1 MFQCYS
7 LGNVPDESG
16 LLKIL
21 HTDAASSEA
30 HLTRTRV
37 GRPLGPSL
45 FFLKPF

>member
-21 HTDAASSEA
+21 HTDGANS
-30 HLTRTRV
+30 TRTRV